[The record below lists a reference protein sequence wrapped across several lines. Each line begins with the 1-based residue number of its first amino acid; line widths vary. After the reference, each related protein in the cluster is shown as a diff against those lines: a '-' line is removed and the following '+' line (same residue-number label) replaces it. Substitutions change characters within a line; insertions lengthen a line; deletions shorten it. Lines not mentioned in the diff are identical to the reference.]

1 MRGAARLT
9 TARPAALFKRL
20 ERLHDEQDAV
30 VTLQCWDTLGGY
42 AMHYLLQRSN
52 RAMDVEHSGFR
63 FSWFSV
69 HSLEDVYTIYNI

>member
-1 MRGAARLT
+1 M
-9 TARPAALFKRL
+9 
-20 ERLHDEQDAV
+20 
-30 VTLQCWDTLGGY
+30 TLQCWDTLGGY